1 LCFSKSEQRQR
12 RGEVAGFWEKL
23 TEQLGQ
29 DQTRKIRHEQNRH
42 SGVALSPCV
51 KLFVHWFVILQRA
64 TLSFFGTSSV
74 QLSERKSGAPLPKRH
89 ETKHLSLYSHSSRFK
104 SSLPTN
110 LSWNQSMTST
120 RSVIS
125 EPRSAV
131 LRSPLQRVVR
141 FWRAPDLV
149 SQCHDRPGGIN
160 ESSTVHFAEQSIGI
174 RSLSSHLVCT
184 LCR

>member
-29 DQTRKIRHEQNRH
+29 DQTRRIRHEQNRH

-104 SSLPTN
+104 SSLPD
-110 LSWNQSMTST
+110 QSFLESINDEHKKRDFGASFGRSALPSPASCPFLAST
-120 RSVIS
+120 RLGVSM
-125 EPRSAV
+125 PRS
-131 LRSPLQRVVR
+131 S
-141 FWRAPDLV
+141 WR
-149 SQCHDRPGGIN
+149 N
-160 ESSTVHFAEQSIGI
+160 
-174 RSLSSHLVCT
+174 
-184 LCR
+184 